1 MRVALALM
9 FAITLAGCGQA
20 RPAPKALSHDLVGAI
35 ASPSRMTVASG
46 AIGADGKI
54 GARYS
59 AYGAN
64 LSPALEWSPVAGA
77 RSYAVILEDPDA
89 PAPRPWSHWLIWNIA
104 PAETSLPEG
113 VPLGA
118 APNRPPGAAQGR
130 GDAGDVGYF
139 GPKPPGGTHHY
150 HFEVFALD
158 RVLAL
163 AGGAD
168 RDALLTAMRGHV
180 LAWGELIGTFAAP

>member
-1 MRVALALM
+1 
-9 FAITLAGCGQA
+9 
-20 RPAPKALSHDLVGAI
+20 
-35 ASPSRMTVASG
+35 MTVASG

-113 VPLGA
+113 VRLGA
-118 APNRPPGAAQGR
+118 RRTARPARPRGR
-130 GDAGDVGYF
+130 GDAGDIGYF

-150 HFEVFALD
+150 HFRSVRPGPGLGPGRRRGPRRA
-158 RVLAL
+158 
-163 AGGAD
+163 AGRHARPRPWPGAS
-168 RDALLTAMRGHV
+168 
-180 LAWGELIGTFAAP
+180 